1 MRIENAVLLLDE
13 EIDISREA
21 STPSLTEV
29 ISAIYHA
36 LKTDSA
42 ICLALQYDIVDGC
55 TEATNSI
62 SKSRDIEN
70 LILLAQHVHLVSKF
84 LPYNLQICYEVLFN
98 EIIEH
103 GYNLIPDNGGLSV
116 WKDCTCVGYILVD
129 QLELI

>member
-1 MRIENAVLLLDE
+1 MRIENAALLLDE
-13 EIDISREA
+13 ENDINLEA

-29 ISAIYHA
+29 ISAVYHA
-36 LKTDSA
+36 
-42 ICLALQYDIVDGC
+42 IQYDIDEGYVD
-55 TEATNSI
+55 TTNSI